1 MLAAKLLGLDED
13 QCVNAL
19 GIDINTIGSTMDGV
33 IDGVLAFKLPHG
45 LSGMNAIMSARMAQ
59 RGFTGTKD
67 ALCGLHGY
75 FDLFGNENSDPST
88 VLNDLGKR
96 FYTDSEI
103 KPWPSCRITHAP
115 IQAVLGLKQEHG
127 FSADEVERITVT
139 LQQGNGSL
147 VDFPYAPGL
156 EIPNFN
162 LRFLLALALSKGAV
176 VPRYFEDE
184 YQNDPEV
191 VRIATKLVDV
201 AYSADLKNLFSAEVK
216 IDLADGRS
224 VSTFVPQ
231 PKGNM
236 AFDPLTREEF
246 M

>member
-1 MLAAKLLGLDED
+1 ML
-13 QCVNAL
+13 Q
-19 GIDINTIGSTMDGV
+19 
-33 IDGVLAFKLPHG
+33 
-45 LSGMNAIMSARMAQ
+45 
-59 RGFTGTKD
+59 
-67 ALCGLHGY
+67 
-75 FDLFGNENSDPST
+75 
-88 VLNDLGKR
+88 
-96 FYTDSEI
+96 
-103 KPWPSCRITHAP
+103 
-115 IQAVLGLKQEHG
+115 LKQEHG

-246 M
+246 MQKYYTNMEYSGVVSRERADEIADAVDRFEEIEDVNDFVALMR